1 MQHNE
6 KSSNEF
12 KSQGAAS
19 LLAQKE
25 TKDIISI
32 GIVGLGK
39 KLVLSFSCI
48 QDLQKI

>member
-25 TKDIISI
+25 TKDRISM
-32 GIVGLGK
+32 GIVDLGK
-39 KLVLSFSCI
+39 KLVLSF
-48 QDLQKI
+48 

>member
-19 LLAQKE
+19 LLAQE
-25 TKDIISI
+25 SKDVISI
-32 GIVGLGK
+32 GIVGLEK
-39 KLVLSFSCI
+39 KLSAQVL
-48 QDLQKI
+48 KI